1 MLQLLN
7 TAGKVIFIHTHTHTL
22 TLAHTHT
29 EMHTVYKGTR
39 WTLYTSSPAYGT
51 HVTPD
56 TWAPE
61 GDSVSP

>member
-1 MLQLLN
+1 MLQLLS
-7 TAGKVIFIHTHTHTL
+7 TALEWKQGHFYTHTHTR
-22 TLAHTHT
+22 
-29 EMHTVYKGTR
+29 TVYKETR

-51 HVTPD
+51 HVTLA